1 MAKMKAVLDQETWVA
16 VDVPDEFQAIINSLV
31 SSEALINGNLV
42 DDHGT
47 MASSGVELVSQ
58 SDGSL
63 IVDGGEPPVKTSAD
77 LSADGRSTSQTVMF
91 RGVGY
96 HMVNWLVICK
106 LRKVS
111 RMSFILL
118 SLVTALELFK

>member
-16 VDVPDEFQAIINSLV
+16 VDVPDEFQVIINSLL

-42 DDHGT
+42 DGHDT
-47 MASSGVELVSQ
+47 VASSGIELVSN

-63 IVDGGEPPVKTSAD
+63 VDGGESPVKTSAD
-77 LSADGRSTSQTVMF
+77 VIADGRSTSQTVVF
-91 RGVGY
+91 RGVSY

-106 LRKVS
+106 LRQVS
-111 RMSFILL
+111 RM
-118 SLVTALELFK
+118 